1 MMTTTKKKYKNG
13 YCAAMNHALF
23 LQKFISVHA
32 HPNCMSQKR
41 LKKFEVGYSALIV
54 LELAL
59 THKNVRVT

>member
-1 MMTTTKKKYKNG
+1 
-13 YCAAMNHALF
+13 MNHALF

-59 THKNVRVT
+59 TPKNVRVT